1 MRRVGAA
8 RSDRPD
14 LLARVPWGV
23 FSIETS
29 SAAVIRD
36 PVEQLKELAD
46 LYRRGLLSR
55 EQFVSQRAKVLEW

>member
-1 MRRVGAA
+1 MRRVGAT

-14 LLARVPWGV
+14 LLARVPWGA
-23 FSIETS
+23 FSVETS

-46 LYRRGLLSR
+46 LYRRGLLSK
-55 EQFVSQRAKVLEW
+55 EEFVSQRAKVLEW